1 MTGDRMPAGEPL
13 GTVLDWV
20 ALRVPASVRAMVLP
34 KLTACYQDGADAVEL
49 WRTLAEELIT
59 AGHMDI
65 ARDALKQWQLLA
77 PPDHPLHAVLGG
89 PPKPEPVAPPPMPKK
104 EEPNSRIVRVI
115 DMTYTFKRI
124 PPEMQ
129 GHRDKKVVSGWETYL
144 AEEDRTS
151 RAVLNEYDDGTF
163 APWAVSGVFSDFAG
177 AAAVEV
183 VVRSIQRHFVF
194 TNRKDA
200 RTRRILVNLVLPGA
214 IVVAAL
220 FGYLMGLR

>member
-13 GTVLDWV
+13 GIVLDWV

-65 ARDALKQWQLLA
+65 AREALKQWQLLA

-89 PPKPEPVAPPPMPKK
+89 PPKPEPAPPPTVPKK

-129 GHRDKKVVSGWETYL
+129 GLRDKKVVSGWETYL

-163 APWAVSGVFSDFAG
+163 APWAVSGVFTDFAG

-194 TNRKDA
+194 TSRKDA
-200 RTRRILVNLVLPGA
+200 RTRRILLNLVLPGA